1 MNILDRTLVIKS
13 PIPPEDIKVLWIDMS
28 SKPKSIKVW
37 DSNTGNWENLDSSNN
52 GLDIAVQVG
61 DNAYVLKKGDKTVY
75 PFTHASVVGL
85 ANGTSVE
92 DSLSNMV
99 TKFADGLLRTSAGQF
114 FPITRSELVQY
125 GESTLFNAVTT
136 LNTKISE
143 LESKILELENK

>member
-28 SKPKSIKVW
+28 SKPKSIKIW
-37 DSNTGNWENLDSSNN
+37 DSNTGNWENLDSSNS

-61 DNAYVLKKGDKTVY
+61 DNAYILKKGDKDIY
-75 PFTHASVVGL
+75 PFTHASVVTL

-99 TKFADGLLRTSAGQF
+99 TKSADGLLRTSEGQF
-114 FPITRSELVQY
+114 FPRTRSELVQY
-125 GESTLFNAVTT
+125 GEGTLFTAVTT